1 MLVASAGCAASIATM
16 QNLRTGSLLA
26 SALLLVACG
35 GPADG
40 GAADG
45 GAEQASAPR
54 VVVIPK
60 GTTHQFWQAV
70 DAGAQAAGEAQGVQV
85 TFKGPL
91 QENDRAQQKQLVQQY
106 VAEGV
111 AGIALA
117 PLDHKA
123 LVPEVKRATAKGIP
137 VVIFDSALDA
147 EVGEDFATFI
157 ATDNRKGGE
166 RAGRKMVELLGGEG
180 KVVVLRYQVGSA
192 STIAREEGFLAVA
205 REAGLEVLVD
215 NRYAGATTGE
225 AKTAALNLAD
235 ELKRA
240 DGVFCPCEPVTNG
253 MMLALDQLQMTGALK
268 FVGFDVTA
276 PLKKGLEDGKIDALV
291 VQNPRS
297 MGRLAV
303 ESLRTLIDGG
313 SLDTF
318 VDTGCELVTKQNMND
333 PGVAELLK

>member
-1 MLVASAGCAASIATM
+1 MSNPRLCAALAP
-16 QNLRTGSLLA
+16 SLL
-26 SALLLVACG
+26 LFACG
-35 GPADG
+35 GDAG
-40 GAADG
+40 G
-45 GAEQASAPR
+45 GAEQAGAAR

-70 DAGAQAAGEAQGVQV
+70 DAGAQEAGAASGLQV
-85 TFKGPL
+85 VFKGPL

-123 LVPEVKRATAKGIP
+123 LVPEVKRAAAKDIP
-137 VVIFDSALDA
+137 IVIFDSALDA
-147 EVGEDFATFI
+147 EAGEDFATFI

-166 RAGRKMVELLGGEG
+166 LAGAEMVRLLGGEG

-192 STIAREEGFLAVA
+192 STTAREDGFLAVA

-235 ELKRA
+235 ELKQA

-253 MMLALDQLQMTGALK
+253 MMLALDQLQMAGALK

-276 PLKKGLEDGKIDALV
+276 PLKTGLREDNIHALV
-291 VQNPRS
+291 VQDPRR

-303 ESLRTLIDGG
+303 ESLQTLIDGG
-313 SLDTF
+313 DVPSF
-318 VDTGCELVTKQNMND
+318 VDTGCVLATKANMD
-333 PGVAELLK
+333 EPDVAALLK

>member
-1 MLVASAGCAASIATM
+1 MTNPRLCAALAP
-16 QNLRTGSLLA
+16 SLL
-26 SALLLVACG
+26 LFACG
-35 GPADG
+35 GDAG
-40 GAADG
+40 G
-45 GAEQASAPR
+45 GAEQAGAAR

-70 DAGAQAAGEAQGVQV
+70 DAGAQEAGAASGLQV
-85 TFKGPL
+85 VFKGPL

-123 LVPEVKRATAKGIP
+123 LVPEVKRAAAKDIP

-147 EVGEDFATFI
+147 EAGEDFATFI

-166 RAGRKMVELLGGEG
+166 LAGAEMVRLLGGEG

-192 STIAREEGFLAVA
+192 STTAREDGFLAVA

-235 ELKRA
+235 ELKQA

-253 MMLALDQLQMTGALK
+253 MMLALDQLQMAGALK

-276 PLKKGLEDGKIDALV
+276 PLKTGLREDKIHALV
-291 VQNPRS
+291 VQDPRR

-303 ESLRTLIDGG
+303 ESLQTLIDGG
-313 SLDTF
+313 DVPSF
-318 VDTGCELVTKQNMND
+318 VDTGCVLATKANMGEPD
-333 PGVAELLK
+333 VAALLK

>member
-1 MLVASAGCAASIATM
+1 MTNPRLCAALAP
-16 QNLRTGSLLA
+16 SLL
-26 SALLLVACG
+26 LFACG
-35 GPADG
+35 GDAG
-40 GAADG
+40 G
-45 GAEQASAPR
+45 GAEQAGAAR

-70 DAGAQAAGEAQGVQV
+70 DAGAQEAGAASGLQV
-85 TFKGPL
+85 VFKGPL

-123 LVPEVKRATAKGIP
+123 LVPEVKRAAAKDIP

-147 EVGEDFATFI
+147 EAGEDFATFI

-166 RAGRKMVELLGGEG
+166 LAGAEMVRLLGGEG

-192 STIAREEGFLAVA
+192 STTAREDGFLAVA
-205 REAGLEVLVD
+205 REAGLEVSVD

-235 ELKRA
+235 ELKQA

-253 MMLALDQLQMTGALK
+253 MMLALDQLQMAGALK

-276 PLKKGLEDGKIDALV
+276 PLKTGLREDKIHALV
-291 VQNPRS
+291 VQDPRR

-303 ESLRTLIDGG
+303 ESLQTLIDGG
-313 SLDTF
+313 DVPSF
-318 VDTGCELVTKQNMND
+318 VDTGCVLATKANMD
-333 PGVAELLK
+333 EPDVAALLK

>member
-1 MLVASAGCAASIATM
+1 M
-16 QNLRTGSLLA
+16 RTSRPCWLLTPL
-26 SALLLVACG
+26 LLLVACG
-35 GPADG
+35 GEVA
-40 GAADG
+40 G
-45 GAEQASAPR
+45 GAESAGAAR

-70 DAGAQAAGEAQGVQV
+70 DAGAQAAGAAQGLAV

-147 EVGEDFATFI
+147 EVGQDFATFI
-157 ATDNRKGGE
+157 ATDNREGGK
-166 RAGRKMVELLGGEG
+166 RAGAEMARLLGGEG

-192 STIAREEGFLAVA
+192 STTAREEGFLEVVRA
-205 REAGLEVLVD
+205 AGLEVLVD

-235 ELKRA
+235 ALKQA

-253 MMLALDQLQMTGALK
+253 MMLALDQLQMAGELK

-276 PLKKGLEDGKIDALV
+276 PLKQGLQEDKIHALV
-291 VQNPRS
+291 VQDPRR
-297 MGRLAV
+297 MGQLAV
-303 ESLRTLIDGG
+303 DSLHTLIDGG
-313 SLDTF
+313 DVPHF
-318 VDTGCELVTKQNMND
+318 VDTGCVLVTKSNMTD
-333 PGVAELLK
+333 PGVAALLK

>member
-1 MLVASAGCAASIATM
+1 MTNPRLCAALAP
-16 QNLRTGSLLA
+16 SLL
-26 SALLLVACG
+26 LFACG
-35 GPADG
+35 GDAG
-40 GAADG
+40 G
-45 GAEQASAPR
+45 GAEQAGVAR

-70 DAGAQAAGEAQGVQV
+70 DAGAQEAGAASGLQV
-85 TFKGPL
+85 VFKGPL

-123 LVPEVKRATAKGIP
+123 LVPEVKRAAAKDIP

-147 EVGEDFATFI
+147 EAGEDFATFI

-166 RAGRKMVELLGGEG
+166 LAGAEMVRLLGGEG

-192 STIAREEGFLAVA
+192 STTAREDGFLAVA

-235 ELKRA
+235 ELKQA

-253 MMLALDQLQMTGALK
+253 MMLALDQLQMAGALK

-276 PLKKGLEDGKIDALV
+276 PLKTGLREDKIHALV
-291 VQNPRS
+291 VQDPRR

-303 ESLRTLIDGG
+303 ESLQTLIDGG
-313 SLDTF
+313 DVPSF
-318 VDTGCELVTKQNMND
+318 VDTGCVLATKANMD
-333 PGVAELLK
+333 EPDVAALLK